1 MGSRKDVVDRDHCL
15 GLKVGWNVSDFE
27 LLEVHCQ
34 ETEEHGRRSSSGQL
48 GPDIESSV
56 SSRCLKLGEPFK
68 GV

>member
-1 MGSRKDVVDRDHCL
+1 MGSRKDVADRDHCL
-15 GLKVGWNVSDFE
+15 GLKVGCNVSGSE

-34 ETEEHGRRSSSGQL
+34 GTEGHGSSSGQL

-56 SSRCLKLGEPFK
+56 SSRCLQCGEPFK